1 MGLDQYLHAKKY
13 TSDGDFFGPA
23 RKETFTKLRDAL
35 GDDAKYVGKMATIPA
50 ITVDVSV
57 GYWRKANH
65 IHQWFVDTCQDGVD
79 DCRETW
85 VGRERLEQLREVC
98 MQVLADHSK
107 ADELL
112 PTTSGF
118 FFGSTEYD
126 EWYFNDVRDTVDI
139 IDNALAMPDEWDFY
153 YSSSW

>member
-1 MGLDQYLHAKKY
+1 MYLSAKKY
-13 TSDGDFFGPA
+13 FSGGEWRPEEN
-23 RKETFTKLRDAL
+23 RKEFHELLKKS
-35 GDDAKYVGKMATIPA
+35 GIAKHVKTDFPS
-50 ITVDVSV
+50 VQLEVSI
-57 GYWRKANH
+57 GYWRKANAV
-65 IHQWFVDTCQDGVD
+65 HQWFVDNCQNGED

-112 PTTSGF
+112 PTASGF

-126 EWYFNDVRDTVDI
+126 EWYFSDVKETVDI

-153 YSSSW
+153 YHSSW